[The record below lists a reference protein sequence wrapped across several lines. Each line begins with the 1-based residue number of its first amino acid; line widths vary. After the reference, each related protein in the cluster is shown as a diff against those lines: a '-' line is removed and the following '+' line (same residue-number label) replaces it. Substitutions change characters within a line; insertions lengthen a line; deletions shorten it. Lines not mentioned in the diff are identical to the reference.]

1 MGLLSDAERDFATAV
16 SHLAYGNPFLP
27 ERIEWERRAL
37 GEEHLPFG
45 LVWHSRNDPRGENPN
60 EVRIAERSEALA
72 ERLRERLARGLR
84 GTAEEAGIYQ
94 DLVVYLLF
102 YRYQARLYAAIEA
115 AIEAGKRRPDFGFYE
130 DFAAD
135 CERFLAPAGRRLKPR
150 PNPQVNP
157 AHLFA
162 CSFQVRRAFHS
173 TFHSI
178 VGGSMPVA
186 RLRAQVWQSIFTHDL
201 RRYQRGLYQ
210 RLGDVTTLVT
220 GPSGTG
226 KELVARAIALS
237 RYIPFDPESRS
248 FGERP
253 EESFFPLNLSALSP
267 TLIESELFGHR
278 RGAFTG
284 AVGDRTGWLEVCPPL
299 GTVFLDE
306 IGEVDAAIQVKLL
319 RVLETRTFQRLGD
332 TRERRFRG
340 KVVAATN
347 RDLAREMEAGRF
359 REDFYYRLCADRIE
373 TPSLAERV
381 RDSPREIPDLVLF
394 LAERQV
400 GEELAPELAREVVTW
415 IERNLG
421 HDYPWPGNVREL
433 AQCVS
438 NVLIRREYL
447 PAARPGASDPRR
459 AVADEILS
467 AQLSADEV
475 LGRYCTL
482 VYAETGSY
490 QEAARRLGLDRRTV
504 KARVDAELLARLRMG
519 RNSEVEHQAKPGI

>member
-1 MGLLSDAERDFATAV
+1 MGSLGLLNDSERDFGNAV
-16 SHLAYGNPFLP
+16 SRLAYVNPFLP

-37 GEEHLPFG
+37 GGEHRPFDA
-45 LVWHSRNDPRGENPN
+45 VWHARGDAAGENPN
-60 EVRIAERSEALA
+60 EARIAERTAILVEG
-72 ERLRERLARGLR
+72 LRERLAGGARA
-84 GTAEEAGIYQ
+84 TADEIDLYQ
-94 DLVVYLLF
+94 DLVLYLLY
-102 YRYQARLYAAIEA
+102 YRYQERLHTSLNTALT
-115 AIEAGKRRPDFGFYE
+115 AGGRRPDFGFYG

-135 CERFLAPAGRRLKPR
+135 CERFLVPAGRRLKPR
-150 PNPQVNP
+150 PNPQVDP
-157 AHLFA
+157 AHIFA
-162 CSFQVRRAFHS
+162 CCFQVRRAFHS

-178 VGGSMPVA
+178 LGGSMPVA

-226 KELVARAIALS
+226 KELVARAIAVS
-237 RYIPFDPESRS
+237 RYIPFDPETRS

-284 AVGDRTGWLEVCPPL
+284 AVADRVGWLEVCPPL

-319 RVLETRTFQRLGD
+319 RVLESRTFQRLGD

-347 RDLAREMEAGRF
+347 RDLDREMSAGRF
-359 REDFYYRLCADRIE
+359 REDLYYRLCADRIE
-373 TPSLAERV
+373 TPSLAERI
-381 RDSPREIPDLVLF
+381 RDSPREIPDLVLS

-400 GEELAPELAREVVTW
+400 GEELAPELAREVVAW
-415 IERNLG
+415 IDAHLG
-421 HDYPWPGNVREL
+421 RDGRDYPWPGNVREL

-438 NVLIRREYL
+438 NVLIRREYR
-447 PAARPGASDPRR
+447 PAARPGPGDPRR

-467 AQLSADEV
+467 AHLPADEV

-482 VYAETGSY
+482 VYAETGNY

-504 KARVDAELLARLRMG
+504 KARVDPELLARLRPG
-519 RNSEVEHQAKPGI
+519 RS

>member
-1 MGLLSDAERDFATAV
+1 MQMGFLTAAERDFATAI
-16 SHLAYGNPFLP
+16 SHLVYVNPFLP

-37 GEEHLPFG
+37 GAEHVSFDR
-45 LVWHSRNDPRGENPN
+45 VWHARDDVSGENPN
-60 EVRIAERSEALA
+60 ELRIAERSAALA
-72 ERLRERLARGLR
+72 EGLRERLKGGARPR
-84 GTAEEAGIYQ
+84 SEELDLYQ
-94 DLVVYLLF
+94 DVVLYLLY
-102 YRYQARLYAAIEA
+102 YRYQARFFHAITTPGRRRDFSFYTEF
-115 AIEAGKRRPDFGFYE
+115 AG
-130 DFAAD
+130 D
-135 CERFLAPAGRRLKPR
+135 CERFLAPGRLRSRLD
-150 PNPQVNP
+150 P

-162 CSFQVRRAFHS
+162 CCFQVRRAFHS

-178 VGGSMPVA
+178 IGGSLPVA

-201 RRYQRGLYQ
+201 RRYQRALYQ

-226 KELVARAIALS
+226 KELVARAIAHS
-237 RYIPFDPESRS
+237 RYIPFDPATRS
-248 FGERP
+248 FAERP

-319 RVLETRTFQRLGD
+319 RVLESRIFQRLGD

-340 KVVAATN
+340 KVVAATH
-347 RDLAREMEAGRF
+347 RDLDVEMSAGRF
-359 REDFYYRLCADRIE
+359 RDDLYYRLCADRIE
-373 TPSLAERV
+373 TPSLAARI
-381 RDSPREIPDLVLF
+381 RDSPQEISDLVLF

-400 GEELAPELAREVVTW
+400 GEELAPELAREVVEW
-415 IERNLG
+415 IDQHLG
-421 HDYPWPGNVREL
+421 RDYPWPGNVREL

-447 PAARPGASDPRR
+447 PVTRTAAEDPRR
-459 AVADEILS
+459 AVAEEILS
-467 AQLSADEV
+467 GKLSAEEV
-475 LGRYCTL
+475 LNRYCTL
-482 VYAETGSY
+482 IYAETGSY
-490 QEAARRLGLDRRTV
+490 QESARRLGLDRRTV
-504 KARVDAELLARLRMG
+504 KARVDGELLARLRG
-519 RNSEVEHQAKPGI
+519 V

>member
-1 MGLLSDAERDFATAV
+1 MPAAVHSLYMGFLSDSERDFATAV
-16 SHLAYGNPFLP
+16 AHLSYVNPFLA

-37 GEEHLPFG
+37 GAEHLSSDE
-45 LVWHSRNDPRGENPN
+45 VWHSRGDLAGQNPN
-60 EVRIAERSEALA
+60 EVRVAERAAALA
-72 ERLRERLARGLR
+72 EELRERLVNGVRA
-84 GTAEEAGIYQ
+84 TAEELDLYQ
-94 DLVVYLLF
+94 DVALYLLY
-102 YRYQARLYAAIEA
+102 YRYEARFYAALMA
-115 AIEAGKRRPDFGFYE
+115 AGRRPDFGFYE
-130 DFAAD
+130 DFVAD
-135 CERFLAPAGRRLKPR
+135 CERFFAPAGGRRRPR
-150 PNPQVNP
+150 PDL
-157 AHLFA
+157 AHLFS
-162 CSFQVRRAFHS
+162 CYFQIRRAFHH

-178 VGGSMPVA
+178 VGGSMPAA
-186 RLRAQVWQSIFTHDL
+186 RLRAKVWQSIFTHDL
-201 RRYQRGLYQ
+201 RRYQRSLYQ

-226 KELVARAIALS
+226 KELVARAIAFS
-237 RYIPFDPESRS
+237 RYLPFDPETHS

-284 AVGDRTGWLEVCPPL
+284 AVGDRTGWFEVCPPL

-306 IGEVDAAIQVKLL
+306 IGEVDSAIQVKLL

-347 RDLAREMEAGRF
+347 LDLDVEMSAGRF
-359 REDFYYRLCADRIE
+359 REDLYYRLCSDRIE

-381 RDSPREIPDLVLF
+381 HDSPREIADLVLV

-400 GEELAPELAREVVTW
+400 GEELAPELAAEVVAW
-415 IERNLG
+415 IDSRLG
-421 HDYPWPGNVREL
+421 ADYPWPGNVREL

-438 NVLIRREYL
+438 NILIRSEYL
-447 PAARPGASDPRR
+447 PASRGSAADPRR
-459 AVADEILS
+459 AVAEEILKGG
-467 AQLSADEV
+467 LSADEV

-490 QEAARRLGLDRRTV
+490 QESARRLGLDRRTV
-504 KARVDAELLARLRMG
+504 KARV
-519 RNSEVEHQAKPGI
+519 